1 MDHLLQ
7 LNLWIDLTNEKNYL
21 GANSKLH
28 NNLNK
33 NTQQKLK
40 SISKYKLYFHL
51 ILINTMYLKYKHKI
65 TKMYLLSTVIVSLV
79 ITVVEF
85 DVFTVVVVVD
95 DNSCLVT
102 VF

>member
-1 MDHLLQ
+1 MH
-7 LNLWIDLTNEKNYL
+7 
-21 GANSKLH
+21 
-28 NNLNK
+28 
-33 NTQQKLK
+33 
-40 SISKYKLYFHL
+40 
-51 ILINTMYLKYKHKI
+51 
-65 TKMYLLSTVIVSLV
+65 LLSTVIVSLV

>member
-7 LNLWIDLTNEKNYL
+7 LNLWIYLTNEKNYL
-21 GANSKLH
+21 GANTQLH

-40 SISKYKLYFHL
+40 AISIYNLYFNLML
-51 ILINTMYLKYKHKI
+51 IDTMQLKHKYEI
-65 TKMYLLSTVIVSLV
+65 TEMYLLSTVMVSLV

-95 DNSCLVT
+95 NSCLVT